1 MAHHVKGS
9 LMFDDGIKAPTG
21 MKYGSDFSLKLSY
34 APVSKEGTPVVYKG
48 RFDVDCF
55 DPTYSVKDMIS
66 SHNVPVITKGLVHE
80 GGGEGEISEANTLV
94 VTLRI
99 KEDRLSRSPSQRQ
112 PMIGFAYVS
121 TSETDEFLEEL
132 GNSFNAEYLG
142 AALEKIRQNIK
153 YGTQAENLL
162 DDIVRNR
169 AGICRDF
176 ACLLDYAVKKA
187 GGISDMA
194 KGRAM
199 NLRVRGIPVFRTID
213 EGTYGFHGW
222 NEIYHNGEWN
232 LVDPTIYTNSP
243 DEIKERAINEV
254 RDIYFLEPPVPSIYL
269 IDAPKVPVNKGMIIL
284 NEPLVTA
291 KLVSCEIINS

>member
-162 DDIVRNR
+162 D
-169 AGICRDF
+169 
-176 ACLLDYAVKKA
+176 
-187 GGISDMA
+187 
-194 KGRAM
+194 
-199 NLRVRGIPVFRTID
+199 
-213 EGTYGFHGW
+213 
-222 NEIYHNGEWN
+222 
-232 LVDPTIYTNSP
+232 PTIYTNSP